1 MATAMPVFMMRSEV
15 KNQRRSVKEPLA
27 IARHPRNSMGLV
39 KPIGAR
45 MLLENDLLPATTPPP
60 ATSSLC
66 QSPVGAPD
74 TLKVAPHGCLLAAYG
89 GGPLVRPGK

>member
-1 MATAMPVFMMRSEV
+1 MATAIPVFMMRSEV

-27 IARHPRNSMGLV
+27 IARHPRNSMGLA
-39 KPIGAR
+39 KPIGAQT
-45 MLLENDLLPATTPPP
+45 LLENDLLPATTHPPL

-74 TLKVAPHGCLLAAYG
+74 TLKVAPHGCLLAA
-89 GGPLVRPGK
+89 

>member
-45 MLLENDLLPATTPPP
+45 ILLENDLLPATAPP
-60 ATSSLC
+60 
-66 QSPVGAPD
+66 
-74 TLKVAPHGCLLAAYG
+74 
-89 GGPLVRPGK
+89 RPGHQLSASPRRRRSLSSPRGE